1 MPPPQLGWAKAV
13 VGEEEVFNRVLD
25 SAPAAIQMATDE
37 MVDSPLVRSLP
48 GWPLGLAEDGKGKH
62 VGHRTSV
69 GAVTRVEPVS
79 ARPLAATVVEAYR
92 AANPDRDLSQPG
104 S

>member
-37 MVDSPLVRSLP
+37 MVDTPLVR
-48 GWPLGLAEDGKGKH
+48 
-62 VGHRTSV
+62 
-69 GAVTRVEPVS
+69 
-79 ARPLAATVVEAYR
+79 
-92 AANPDRDLSQPG
+92 
-104 S
+104 